1 MIIYK
6 SKTTPSSIWKCNYS
20 HHEYLR
26 PMYIGITGTKSTKVK
41 WLKLLDVSVCT
52 QKACMHWYFTVC
64 TNQITNK
71 YCSDISVR
79 DFCCGIRDYSGRR
92 CPNLTGRSMIN
103 QLYLCDE
110 PAKYF
115 ICISS
120 PSPAVFVPASRYI
133 CKGWQTTCSLC
144 ISYVRSWNQEYMEV
158 NCIDWCFEEMSMYFI
173 TK

>member
-1 MIIYK
+1 
-6 SKTTPSSIWKCNYS
+6 
-20 HHEYLR
+20 
-26 PMYIGITGTKSTKVK
+26 MYIGITGKKNSKQK

-52 QKACMHWYFTVC
+52 REVCMHWYFTVVC

-79 DFCCGIRDYSGRR
+79 YFCCGIRDYSGRR

-144 ISYVRSWNQEYMEV
+144 ISYVMSDPEIRNKMKVNGISWR
-158 NCIDWCFEEMSMYFI
+158 WEMSMSVVSIWEPVKYYLAYI
-173 TK
+173 LR